1 MGFDFS
7 VLKYWQFILKGFEI
21 NILLAVATAVTASIV
36 GLVLALT
43 RLYGPRW
50 LSMIVTFYIDTMRSI
65 PELVV
70 LVWIFFSIPILTG
83 LSMPPFWAALVALTV
98 QVAAYVAEVVRA
110 GLTSIRNGQTM
121 AGLALGMSHAQ
132 ILRKILLPQAIVRML
147 PSYGSLLTM
156 IIKDTAIASMVAVPE
171 LMRASE
177 TLQQRTYRGIEIY
190 TIAMILFFLVL
201 FPTTRIVEAIYRRVA
216 HLGRS

>member
-1 MGFDFS
+1 
-7 VLKYWQFILKGFEI
+7 
-21 NILLAVATAVTASIV
+21 
-36 GLVLALT
+36 
-43 RLYGPRW
+43 
-50 LSMIVTFYIDTMRSI
+50 MIVTFYIDTMRSI